1 MKLEELNKYNFHD
14 TTICEIKKVKKDVIF
29 NVKFCLTWNND
40 CDKNMP
46 WQEDMKL
53 IFKNADSNLY
63 GVFEMNHILTSMIEN
78 NKIIFHCIYFY
89 DDNED
94 EFDVVVNASSVEVK
108 EGYFA
113 KKIFNKKKHF
123 N

>member
-1 MKLEELNKYNFHD
+1 
-14 TTICEIKKVKKDVIF
+14 
-29 NVKFCLTWNND
+29 
-40 CDKNMP
+40 MP

-53 IFKNADSNLY
+53 IFKNAVSNLY
-63 GVFEMNHILTSMIEN
+63 GGFEMNHILTSMIEN

-108 EGYFA
+108 EGYFR
-113 KKIFNKKKHF
+113 
-123 N
+123 